1 MGVERAKSVPPFV
14 LWCSAM
20 IPTVFD
26 DSMSY
31 YEALCALY
39 KFIQDNL
46 VEPINNNATI
56 LDQTVKDLKA
66 LKDYVDTYFDNLDVQ
81 DEINNKLDA
90 MAAGGQ
96 LAEIIAQYANL
107 PCVHAYD
114 TIADMA
120 ASGNLIDGSFARA
133 MSKTVAGT
141 GDGNYYKVR
150 ETVEGDDPDG
160 VNLVTITG
168 TTLVAEIIPDAFMD
182 EIAADLQAVESEI
195 DNKYNRTD
203 NISLQNYLMY
213 DMNKTYY
220 SQGSTIDENGTVYVY
235 KSNVSYNGGDV
246 LVFDKTT
253 ETLTNT
259 ITTNFY
265 HGNALLKK
273 GNYLYAAACNNSDNT
288 FIKYDLGTGTAV
300 ANTTL
305 NAETSYGNCISV
317 SDYDTD
323 KILVTLGQAGYNAN
337 VMSVAPYVFDLTN
350 NTYEKITL
358 TNSKNY
364 NIGMFYATQTLTY
377 YNGHIYAL
385 MSQPNCILDFKVDGN
400 TADLQKIYQVPRR
413 DLFGLLVGEVEQ
425 LSHVPNTDYFMLTT
439 HCDDNQKGTLRTIKM
454 YFLSFESQ
462 LPQLYHARQLTDTQC
477 YMDHLYLD
485 NSKTSLYEDGSST
498 YPFKTLARAC
508 ESASH
513 SEMFTG
519 NHIEIKSGTYEFGR
533 LNNVDVVIALTD
545 NTTVVNFQNA
555 IENEISASKVN
566 FILNDGRINFLES
579 TGGTPQT
586 FYIDDHSIVMF
597 RGGVHFYQTLRVSD
611 ESDVTVELG
620 YAHFSGKSYSIQSTQ
635 GSRLNFNISTSGSEY
650 PNNPMFVLSSNSV
663 LITNQVDQTQTY
675 QIDGRDCW
683 TKIMYGMHSA
693 DS

>member
-1 MGVERAKSVPPFV
+1 MITLPPFKSF
-14 LWCSAM
+14 LASN
-20 IPTVFD
+20 IPSVYDNTL
-26 DSMSY
+26 SY
-31 YEALCALY
+31 YDELTKLIAYLEQQVVPA
-39 KFIQDNL
+39 
-46 VEPINNNATI
+46 INKNAEDI
-56 LDQTVKDLKA
+56 AKYEGGLEQLKE
-66 LKDYVDTYFDNLDVQ
+66 YVDHYFDNLDVQ
-81 DEINNKLDA
+81 QEINNKLDA
-90 MAAGGQ
+90 MAEGGE
-96 LAEIIAQYANL
+96 LAEIVALYANL
-107 PCVHAYD
+107 PCIHAYD

-120 ASGNLIDGSFARA
+120 ASESLVAGSFARA

-141 GDGNYYKVR
+141 GDGNYYKIR
-150 ETVEGDDPDG
+150 ETVGGDNPDG

-182 EIAADLQAVESEI
+182 VIAHDLQEVEAEI

-235 KSNVSYNGGDV
+235 KSNTSYNGGDV

-273 GNYLYAAACNNSDNT
+273 GNYLYAAACNNTDNT

-305 NAETSYGNCISV
+305 NAETAYANCISV
-317 SDYDTD
+317 SDFDTD
-323 KILVTLGQAGYNAN
+323 KIMITLGQPGYNAN
-337 VMSVAPYVFDLTN
+337 VMSVAPYIFDLTDN
-350 NTYEKITL
+350 SYTKITL

-377 YNGHIYAL
+377 KNGHIYAL
-385 MSQPNCILDFKVDGN
+385 MSQPNCILDFKLDGT

-413 DLFGLLVGEVEQ
+413 DLLGLLVGEVEQ
-425 LSHVPNTDYFMLTT
+425 LSPVPGTDYFLLTT

-454 YFLSFESQ
+454 YFLGFETE

-513 SEMFTG
+513 SEMFIG
-519 NHIEIKSGTYEFGR
+519 NHVEIKSGTYEFGR
-533 LNNVDVVIALTD
+533 LNNVNVVLALTD

-555 IENEISASKVN
+555 GESEISASKLN
-566 FILNDGRINFLES
+566 FILNDGRINILEA
-579 TGGTPQT
+579 TAGTKQLV
-586 FYIDDHSIVMF
+586 IDDHSDVKF
-597 RGGVHFYQTLRVSD
+597 RGGVHFYETLRVTD

-620 YAHFSGKSYSIQSTQ
+620 YAHFSGKSYSLQATQ

-650 PNNPMFVLSSNSV
+650 PNNPLFVLSSNAV

-683 TKIMYGMHSA
+683 TKIMYGLHSA